1 MPERQSVS
9 GNSFHR
15 FVLGCGGTGG
25 HIFPA
30 LAIAQQLQKLG
41 HQTVFIGNRGG
52 MEEKLVDGEGHTFH
66 GIRVQKLYRNL
77 SLDNLLFPYFLVS
90 STLACFKLL
99 RQTKPSA
106 VICTGGFVSGPVG
119 IAAVLRRIPLYFHES
134 NSYPGITTKYLARF
148 TRIIFTGFAGTA
160 QHLRQANVREI
171 GIPLPQK
178 EQLLPEVGLS
188 DIGLEESRP
197 TLLITGGSQGSQAI
211 NSAVASALPRLQER
225 GWQIIW
231 QTGQAGYDEYSAR
244 FGDLSG
250 VHIFAFSPQLKSLY
264 KLAGVAVTRAGAMTI
279 AELIENRLP
288 AVLIPLPTAA
298 ENHQHYNALDLQ
310 HRGMAIL
317 LKQSELN
324 GETLVQKVTQVW
336 ADHAG
341 HVNKLGQLPH
351 NTAAEDIAR
360 EILHDLDKEHKHAG
374 KN

>member
-1 MPERQSVS
+1 MAERQSVV
-9 GNSFHR
+9 GRGVHR

-30 LAIAQQLQKLG
+30 LAIAQQLEKLG

-52 MEEKLVDGEGHTFH
+52 MEETLVQAEGHTFH
-66 GIRVQKLYRNL
+66 GIKVQKLYRKL
-77 SLDNLLFPYFLVS
+77 SLDNLLFPFFLVS
-90 STLACFKLL
+90 STLACIKLL

-119 IAAVLRRIPLYFHES
+119 IAAALLRIPLYFHES
-134 NSYPGITTKYLARF
+134 NSYPGITTRYLARF
-148 TRIIFTGFAGTA
+148 TRFIYTGFSGTA
-160 QHLRQANVREI
+160 RHLPRSNVREI

-178 EQLLPEVGLS
+178 EQLLPELGMT

-211 NSAVASALPRLQER
+211 NSAVASALPHLRER
-225 GWQIIW
+225 GWQFIW
-231 QTGQAGYDEYSAR
+231 QTGQPGYDEYSSR

-250 VHIFAFSPQLKSLY
+250 VYIFAFSPQLKSFY

-288 AVLIPLPTAA
+288 AILIPLPNAA
-298 ENHQHYNALDLQ
+298 ENHQHFNALDLQ
-310 HRGMAIL
+310 HKGLALL

-336 ADHAG
+336 AEHAG
-341 HVNKLGQLPH
+341 FMSRLAKLPQ
-351 NTAAEDIAR
+351 NTAAENIAR
-360 EILHDLDKEHKHAG
+360 EILHDLDKEQTHAG

>member
-1 MPERQSVS
+1 
-9 GNSFHR
+9 
-15 FVLGCGGTGG
+15 
-25 HIFPA
+25 
-30 LAIAQQLQKLG
+30 
-41 HQTVFIGNRGG
+41 
-52 MEEKLVDGEGHTFH
+52 
-66 GIRVQKLYRNL
+66 
-77 SLDNLLFPYFLVS
+77 
-90 STLACFKLL
+90 
-99 RQTKPSA
+99 
-106 VICTGGFVSGPVG
+106 
-119 IAAVLRRIPLYFHES
+119 
-134 NSYPGITTKYLARF
+134 
-148 TRIIFTGFAGTA
+148 
-160 QHLRQANVREI
+160 
-171 GIPLPQK
+171 
-178 EQLLPEVGLS
+178 
-188 DIGLEESRP
+188 
-197 TLLITGGSQGSQAI
+197 
-211 NSAVASALPRLQER
+211 
-225 GWQIIW
+225 
-231 QTGQAGYDEYSAR
+231 GQAGYDEYSAK